1 MLCTGE
7 GTFCFIIGVHKVKS
21 IQMSFCYIKV
31 PPQPCLFELTS
42 ESILCWFLKWCYF
55 YYPES
60 RHGWLNLLGEKY
72 KIWCTKQSVKY
83 GGCNYVYCSNFLS
96 FKIFSGK
103 TPRIRNQL
111 NVCQQLMVQLSTQSA
126 PEFSDIVDSSGLP
139 HKLLQILTLG
149 PSMCFDE
156 KSL

>member
-1 MLCTGE
+1 MKVT
-7 GTFCFIIGVHKVKS
+7 IIIDV
-21 IQMSFCYIKV
+21 
-31 PPQPCLFELTS
+31 EN
-42 ESILCWFLKWCYF
+42 E
-55 YYPES
+55 
-60 RHGWLNLLGEKY
+60 
-72 KIWCTKQSVKY
+72 
-83 GGCNYVYCSNFLS
+83 
-96 FKIFSGK
+96 IFSGK

-156 KSL
+156 KNHFKLYLCQKYFCSKNIISF